1 MHPAAFDTLGNEIAP
16 QIELKGVNYTQ
27 LIPLLIAGFKEQQAD
42 MAAKDEVINSLSD
55 RLALLED
62 CIAASRLCETGDA
75 TNKMNNGDTNGET
88 ITLENHNAIV
98 LDQNLPN
105 PFAEQTTVTFLI
117 PEEISKAE
125 LIFYDMRGRII
136 NQVQINERGQ
146 SKMTVYGEN
155 LQNGV
160 YTYSLIADG
169 ELISTKRMVKR

>member
-1 MHPAAFDTLGNEIAP
+1 
-16 QIELKGVNYTQ
+16 
-27 LIPLLIAGFKEQQAD
+27 
-42 MAAKDEVINSLSD
+42 
-55 RLALLED
+55 
-62 CIAASRLCETGDA
+62 
-75 TNKMNNGDTNGET
+75 
-88 ITLENHNAIV
+88 
-98 LDQNLPN
+98 
-105 PFAEQTTVTFLI
+105 LI